1 MLTYSVKN
9 IMKKLGLV
17 FPLLLIAGIVW
28 VSYGFVNH
36 YSFHP
41 GAPGAAINWVS
52 IEEAVE
58 MAEKDGKKIVVDVY
72 TDWCGWCKVMD
83 RQTYGNQKIA
93 DYINQNFHAVKF
105 DAEGK
110 ESLSINGK
118 SYKFVNQGRR
128 GYHEYAAWLLAGQM
142 SFPSTT
148 FLDSD
153 HSLIGNIPGFIKP
166 GQFSQILEY
175 THTDAFKTQSFQD
188 FVESR

>member
-1 MLTYSVKN
+1 
-9 IMKKLGLV
+9 MKKLGIIL
-17 FPLLLIAGIVW
+17 PLLLIVGIVW

-41 GAPGAAINWVS
+41 GVPGGKVNWVS
-52 IEEAVE
+52 MEEAVTL
-58 MAEKDGKKIVVDVY
+58 AEQDGKKIVVDVY

-83 RQTYGNQKIA
+83 RQTYGNQNIA
-93 DYINQNFHAVKF
+93 DYINENFHAVKF

-110 ESLSINGK
+110 ESITIGDK
-118 SYKFVNQGRR
+118 TYKFVNQGRR

-153 HSLIGNIPGFIKP
+153 HSMIGAVPGFIKP
-166 GQFSQILEY
+166 TQFSQILEY
-175 THTDAFKTQSFQD
+175 THTEAYENMSFQEY
-188 FVESR
+188 VESGSK